1 MVTTNTLGSYLNDMG
16 VDVHALGD
24 NELNQSWLG
33 VTMDEIVADFIDDMP
48 GPELPV
54 IGQITRSPFDV
65 RLKDL
70 DINWALT
77 QYASQAKSEEFFE
90 LKYLSDLPELPIYDF
105 SSLEGDPYLD
115 EIEGIDWSITNYG
128 AMEGKTSIGMPE
140 GQSRTWSSL
149 NTTKVSEIGEVRV
162 DPYIKDLPG
171 IEGTEFEDSP
181 IITGIGRINQ
191 NEVAAREEELGRS
204 LTELELQEL
213 RQSVI
218 PLRFSQVSEVTTAS
232 QAATIATIQESIPG
246 LDDEEKKIIA
256 MNLFNNLPGV
266 YESWEDILNED
277 GTINDNTFTQAVI
290 KGYNQAVDASKVGLA
305 ERYLDIFQVDGIDQM
320 EAQEI
325 TQAFKA
331 KVAELEAE
339 GEEKQ
344 VNYTDLAALQ
354 ETINLTI
361 KQTLGRG
368 ATDEE
373 MRAFSEMYHKLQRDA
388 EPSIRQAGEAYETM
402 RPDLQ
407 AQATQFA
414 KTTSP
419 AETEAAKIAS
429 AGSMMM
435 QVLGI
440 GRVR

>member
-115 EIEGIDWSITNYG
+115 EIEGIDWSITNYSG
-128 AMEGKTSIGMPE
+128 SEE
-140 GQSRTWSSL
+140 VL
-149 NTTKVSEIGEVRV
+149 NTIKVSQIQEVRV
-162 DPYIKDLPG
+162 DPYITDLPG
-171 IEGTEFEDSP
+171 IKGTEFEDSP

-191 NEVAAREEELGRS
+191 NEVAAREEELGRP
-204 LTELELQEL
+204 LTDIELQEL

-290 KGYNQAVDASKVGLA
+290 IGYNQAVQAAEVGLA

-354 ETINLTI
+354 ETINSTI
-361 KQTLGRG
+361 RQTLGRG

-373 MRAFSEMYHKLQRDA
+373 MRAFSEMYHKLERDA
-388 EPSIRQAGEAYETM
+388 TPSIRQAGEAYETM

-440 GRVR
+440 GRVK

>member
-48 GPELPV
+48 GPELPE

-191 NEVAAREEELGRS
+191 NEVAAREEELGRP
-204 LTELELQEL
+204 LTDIELQEL

-290 KGYNQAVDASKVGLA
+290 IGYNQAVQAAEVGLA

-354 ETINLTI
+354 ETINSTI
-361 KQTLGRG
+361 RQTLGRG

-373 MRAFSEMYHKLQRDA
+373 MRAFSEMYHKLERDA
-388 EPSIRQAGEAYETM
+388 TPSIRQAGEAYETM

-440 GRVR
+440 GRVK

>member
-277 GTINDNTFTQAVI
+277 GTINMDTFTQAVI
-290 KGYNQAVDASKVGLA
+290 IGYNQAVQAAEVGLA

-354 ETINLTI
+354 ETINSTI
-361 KQTLGRG
+361 RQTLGRG

-373 MRAFSEMYHKLQRDA
+373 MRAFSEMYHKLERDA
-388 EPSIRQAGEAYETM
+388 TPSIRQAGEAYETM

-440 GRVR
+440 GRVK

>member
-115 EIEGIDWSITNYG
+115 SIEGIDWSITNYSG
-128 AMEGKTSIGMPE
+128 SEE
-140 GQSRTWSSL
+140 VL
-149 NTTKVSEIGEVRV
+149 NTIKVSQVQEVRV

-191 NEVAAREEELGRS
+191 NEVAAREKELERP

-213 RQSVI
+213 RQSEI
-218 PLRFSQVSEVTTAS
+218 PLRFSQVSKVTTAS

-256 MNLFNNLPGV
+256 MNLFNNLPDV

-290 KGYNQAVDASKVGLA
+290 IGYNQAVQAAEVGLA

-354 ETINLTI
+354 EKINSTIR
-361 KQTLGRG
+361 QTLGRG

-373 MRAFSEMYHKLQRDA
+373 MRAFSEMYHKLERDA

>member
-277 GTINDNTFTQAVI
+277 GTINMDTFTQAVI

-354 ETINLTI
+354 EKINSTIR
-361 KQTLGRG
+361 QTLGRG

-402 RPDLQ
+402 RPDLD

>member
-354 ETINLTI
+354 EKINSTIQ
-361 KQTLGRG
+361 QTLGRG

-402 RPDLQ
+402 RPDLD

>member
-1 MVTTNTLGSYLNDMG
+1 MVTTNTLGSYLNNMG

-90 LKYLSDLPELPIYDF
+90 QKYLSDLLELPVYDF

-115 EIEGIDWSITNYG
+115 SIEGIDWSITNYSG
-128 AMEGKTSIGMPE
+128 SEE
-140 GQSRTWSSL
+140 VL
-149 NTTKVSEIGEVRV
+149 NTIKVSQVQEVRV

-191 NEVAAREEELGRS
+191 NKVAAREKELERS

-213 RQSVI
+213 RQSEM
-218 PLRFSQVSEVTTAS
+218 PLRFSQVSNVTSAS

-277 GTINDNTFTQAVI
+277 GTINMDTFTQAVI
-290 KGYNQAVDASKVGLA
+290 IGYNQAVNAAEVGLA

-354 ETINLTI
+354 EKINSTIR
-361 KQTLGRG
+361 QTLGRG

-373 MRAFSEMYHKLQRDA
+373 MRAFSEMYHKLERDA

-440 GRVR
+440 GRR

>member
-1 MVTTNTLGSYLNDMG
+1 MTEENQLGVGLYSL
-16 VDVHALGD
+16 VD
-24 NELNQSWLG
+24 NESNESIFQGTFEDLLAEVQ
-33 VTMDEIVADFIDDMP
+33 ERMP
-48 GPELPV
+48 GPELPE

-90 LKYLSDLPELPIYDF
+90 LKYLSDLPELPVYDF

-115 EIEGIDWSITNYG
+115 SIEGIDWSITNYSG
-128 AMEGKTSIGMPE
+128 SEE
-140 GQSRTWSSL
+140 VL
-149 NTTKVSEIGEVRV
+149 NTIKVSQVQEVRV
-162 DPYIKDLPG
+162 DPYIKDLSG

-181 IITGIGRINQ
+181 IITGIGSL
-191 NEVAAREEELGRS
+191 NEAQIAAREEELGRP
-204 LTELELQEL
+204 LTNIEKSEFRE
-213 RQSVI
+213 VAM
-218 PLRFSQVSEVTTAS
+218 PLRFSQVSQVTTAS

-277 GTINDNTFTQAVI
+277 GTINMDTFTQAVI
-290 KGYNQAVDASKVGLA
+290 KGYNQAVNASQVGLA

-354 ETINLTI
+354 EKINSTIR
-361 KQTLGRG
+361 QTLGRG

-373 MRAFSEMYHKLQRDA
+373 MRAFSEMYHKLERDA

>member
-24 NELNQSWLG
+24 NELNQSWLA
-33 VTMDEIVADFIDDMP
+33 VTMEEVVADFIDDMP

-191 NEVAAREEELGRS
+191 NEIAAREKELERP

-232 QAATIATIQESIPG
+232 QAATIATIKESIPG

-290 KGYNQAVDASKVGLA
+290 IGYNQAVQAAEVGLA

-373 MRAFSEMYHKLQRDA
+373 MRAFSEMYHKLERDA

-402 RPDLQ
+402 RPNLE

>member
-115 EIEGIDWSITNYG
+115 EIEGIDWSITNYSG
-128 AMEGKTSIGMPE
+128 SEE
-140 GQSRTWSSL
+140 VL
-149 NTTKVSEIGEVRV
+149 NTIKVSQIQEVRV

-191 NEVAAREEELGRS
+191 NEVAAREEELGRP
-204 LTELELQEL
+204 LTDIELQEL

-290 KGYNQAVDASKVGLA
+290 IGYNQAVQAAEVGLA

-354 ETINLTI
+354 ETINSTI
-361 KQTLGRG
+361 RQTLGRG

-373 MRAFSEMYHKLQRDA
+373 MRAFSEMYHKLERDA
-388 EPSIRQAGEAYETM
+388 TPSIRQAGEAYETM

-440 GRVR
+440 GRVK

>member
-1 MVTTNTLGSYLNDMG
+1 MTEENQLGVGLYSL
-16 VDVHALGD
+16 VD
-24 NELNQSWLG
+24 NESNESIFQGTFEDLLAEVQ
-33 VTMDEIVADFIDDMP
+33 ERMP
-48 GPELPV
+48 GPELPE

-90 LKYLSDLPELPIYDF
+90 LKYLSDLPELPVYDF

-115 EIEGIDWSITNYG
+115 SIEGIDWSITNYSG
-128 AMEGKTSIGMPE
+128 SEE
-140 GQSRTWSSL
+140 VL
-149 NTTKVSEIGEVRV
+149 NTIKVSQVQEVRV
-162 DPYIKDLPG
+162 DPYIKDLSG

-181 IITGIGRINQ
+181 IITGIGSL
-191 NEVAAREEELGRS
+191 NEAQIAAREAELGEP
-204 LTELELQEL
+204 LTDIEKSEFRE
-213 RQSVI
+213 VAM
-218 PLRFSQVSEVTTAS
+218 PLRFSQVSKVTTAS

-277 GTINDNTFTQAVI
+277 GTINMDTFTQAVI
-290 KGYNQAVDASKVGLA
+290 KGYNQAVNASQVGLA

-354 ETINLTI
+354 EKINSTIR
-361 KQTLGRG
+361 QTLGRG

-373 MRAFSEMYHKLQRDA
+373 MRAFSEMYHKLERDA

>member
-354 ETINLTI
+354 ETINSTI
-361 KQTLGRG
+361 RQTLGRG

-402 RPDLQ
+402 RPDLD

>member
-402 RPDLQ
+402 RPDLD

>member
-1 MVTTNTLGSYLNDMG
+1 MVQEENQLGVGLYSL
-16 VDVHALGD
+16 VD
-24 NELNQSWLG
+24 NELNESVFQGTFEDLLAEVQGS
-33 VTMDEIVADFIDDMP
+33 MP
-48 GPELPV
+48 GPELPE

-90 LKYLSDLPELPIYDF
+90 LKYLSDLPELPVYDF

-115 EIEGIDWSITNYG
+115 SIEGIDWSITNYAG
-128 AMEGKTSIGMPE
+128 SEK
-140 GQSRTWSSL
+140 SL
-149 NTTKVSEIGEVRV
+149 NTIKVSQIQEVV
-162 DPYIKDLPG
+162 IDPIIKDLPG
-171 IEGTEFEDSP
+171 IKGTEFEDSP
-181 IITGIGRINQ
+181 IITGIGSL
-191 NEVAAREEELGRS
+191 NEAQIAAREAELGKP
-204 LTELELQEL
+204 LTDIEKSEFRE
-213 RQSVI
+213 VAM
-218 PLRFSQVSEVTTAS
+218 PLRFSQVSQVTTAS

-246 LDDEEKKIIA
+246 LNDEEKKIIA

-266 YESWEDILNED
+266 YESWEDILDED
-277 GTINDNTFTQAVI
+277 GTINMDTFTQAVI
-290 KGYNQAVDASKVGLA
+290 KGYNQAVQAAEVGLA

-354 ETINLTI
+354 ETINSTI
-361 KQTLGRG
+361 RQTLGRG

-373 MRAFSEMYHKLQRDA
+373 MRAFSEMYHKLERDA
-388 EPSIRQAGEAYETM
+388 KPSIRQAGEAYETM

>member
-1 MVTTNTLGSYLNDMG
+1 METTNTLGSYLNDMG

-33 VTMDEIVADFIDDMP
+33 VTMDEIVTDFIDNMP

-90 LKYLSDLPELPIYDF
+90 LKYLSDLPELPVYDF

-115 EIEGIDWSITNYG
+115 SIKGIDWSITNYSG
-128 AMEGKTSIGMPE
+128 SEE
-140 GQSRTWSSL
+140 VL
-149 NTTKVSEIGEVRV
+149 NTIKVSQVQEVRV
-162 DPYIKDLPG
+162 DPYIKDLSG

-191 NEVAAREEELGRS
+191 NKVAAREKELERS

-213 RQSVI
+213 RESEM

-232 QAATIATIQESIPG
+232 QAATIATIKESIPG

-290 KGYNQAVDASKVGLA
+290 KGYNQAVNAAEVGLA

-361 KQTLGRG
+361 RQTLGRG

-373 MRAFSEMYHKLQRDA
+373 MRAFSEMYHKLERDA
-388 EPSIRQAGEAYETM
+388 EPSIRQRQSGEAYETM
-402 RPDLQ
+402 QPNLE

>member
-1 MVTTNTLGSYLNDMG
+1 MTEENQLGVGLYSL
-16 VDVHALGD
+16 VD
-24 NELNQSWLG
+24 NESNESIFQGTFEDLLAEVQ
-33 VTMDEIVADFIDDMP
+33 ERMP
-48 GPELPV
+48 GPELPE

-90 LKYLSDLPELPIYDF
+90 LKYLSDLPELPVYDF

-115 EIEGIDWSITNYG
+115 SIEGIDWSITNYSG
-128 AMEGKTSIGMPE
+128 SEE
-140 GQSRTWSSL
+140 VL
-149 NTTKVSEIGEVRV
+149 NTIKVSQIQEVRV
-162 DPYIKDLPG
+162 DPYIKDLSG

-181 IITGIGRINQ
+181 IITGIGSL
-191 NEVAAREEELGRS
+191 NEAQIAAKEEELGRP
-204 LTELELQEL
+204 LTNIEKSEFRE
-213 RQSVI
+213 VAM

-277 GTINDNTFTQAVI
+277 GTINMDTFTQAVI
-290 KGYNQAVDASKVGLA
+290 KGYNQAVNASQVGLA

-354 ETINLTI
+354 EKINSTIR
-361 KQTLGRG
+361 QTLGRG

-373 MRAFSEMYHKLQRDA
+373 MRAFSEMYHKLERDA